1 MRIRLPALRTLPSS
15 TVATFSA
22 RPTSAT
28 VAPLPLNVKADERAA
43 TRNPRIFAST
53 LSSSSARPSEKY
65 SSSSSWLRFT
75 KGSTAIDAGCGPHT
89 TPRRC

>member
-28 VAPLPLNVKADERAA
+28 VAPLPLNENADERAA
-43 TRNPRIFAST
+43 TRRPRILAST
-53 LSSSSARPSEKY
+53 FSSSSDKPSAKY
-65 SSSSSWLRFT
+65 SFSSSRLMLT
-75 KGSTAIDAGCGPHT
+75 NGSTAIDGESHVAGP
-89 TPRRC
+89 PR